1 MVVAMIR
8 KLTLFFLG
16 SLLFCVTVFS
26 GLVTI
31 YNVNTNYLSSTE
43 FYESNRGENYLRDE
57 TYNLINNLDFY
68 HYNYEGQLVKNEI
81 EQLRE
86 NEVYSDLSYGLIS
99 KDNHEIIVSN
109 DQENILNEDHYVK
122 YSVIDL
128 ADGTISGDQFIFDL
142 GFNYENVELLVGFT
156 AENPNYLRL
165 NQDHKELLALGDL
178 RWGVSFGIPAILLGI
193 IFLVDY
199 SKTSQKNIFN
209 KIPFEIFVVGVI
221 LLFLIIVSFGRYF
234 YMIFEYQSYG
244 MSILYLIFLTL
255 IAFAFMLWGLLGL
268 LYLISNIKHR
278 TLIKNSLTY
287 RILKALFHLTKEF
300 KKKTKVLGILA
311 GLFFL
316 HFFVVFVFSS
326 GTGLFLLFIFDL
338 YLLYQFIKL
347 LNQQDQIDEHLHSL
361 RQGDIDRQLDPS
373 EFNIHY
379 SDVVDDINNLSQGF
393 LAAVEKSLQDERMS
407 IELITNVSHDL
418 KTPLTSILNYVQL
431 IIDNEN
437 PDQHQEYLKIIK
449 DKALRLSDL
458 SNDVVEASKASSGK
472 VEIHLSELNALEML
486 NQVLVEYQADFEE
499 KGLVLL
505 VDEPSINYVVLAD
518 SQKLYRVY
526 QNLFEN
532 ISRYALENTRVYVE
546 GKSYDDKLEISFKNI
561 SKNQLG
567 SEDLTARFVQGEMSR
582 SEQGN
587 GLGLA
592 IAKDLLRLQNGQL
605 SVQVDGDLFKA
616 TIQLTK
622 EA

>member
-57 TYNLINNLDFY
+57 TNNLINYLDFY
-68 HYNYEGQLVKNEI
+68 YYNQGQLVKNEI

-86 NEVYSDLSYGLIS
+86 NEVYSDLSYALIS

-128 ADGTISGDQFIFDL
+128 ENGTISGDQFIFDL

-178 RWGVSFGIPAILLGI
+178 RWGVSLGIPAILLGI

-199 SKTSQKNIFN
+199 AKTSQKNILN
-209 KIPFEIFVVGVI
+209 KIPLEIFVVGVG
-221 LLFLIIVSFGRYF
+221 LLFLLISSFGRYF
-234 YMIFEYQSYG
+234 YMIFKYQKYG

-255 IAFAFMLWGLLGL
+255 IAFAFMLWGLLIL

-287 RILKALFHLTKEF
+287 RILNALFRLTKEF